1 MFGWLVDRVAPYF
14 QRQPRYVTVP
24 PPAPQPGA
32 AGPAA
37 TLTAAPAATQPA
49 PPADL
54 ARRREELA
62 RRFAELQWDLGGLAY
77 EMAVRGRMRAE
88 LLTPRVAELQQ
99 IDAQLATIDG
109 MLRTGNSAPAGACPT
124 CSAPY
129 QAGAVYCWQCGRS
142 LRPQQPVA
150 SAPPPRPALPASP
163 TRPAPAPARNPG
175 P

>member
-1 MFGWLVDRVAPYF
+1 MFGWLIDRVAPYF

-24 PPAPQPGA
+24 PPAPQPGTA
-32 AGPAA
+32 P
-37 TLTAAPAATQPA
+37 TQVAAPAAATQSA

-54 ARRREELA
+54 TRRREELA

-124 CSAPY
+124 CGAPY
-129 QAGAVYCWQCGRS
+129 QAGAVYCWQCGKG

-163 TRPAPAPARNPG
+163 TQTPG